1 MAENL
6 DGPLAAG
13 AADVREEFRSLIQAA
28 KAGSPEPLGQ
38 LLQTCR
44 NYLLLVATH
53 ELPPELRAK
62 GGASDLVQETFLI
75 AQKQFPRFDGCTE
88 GELLAWLKGILRN
101 TSAHFRR
108 GYQAAKRGGAGREV
122 AQGDEDGDLLGL
134 VPDDATPPSSRA
146 SRREMTE
153 ILKIA
158 IERID
163 DRDRNLLEWR
173 QKEELTFE
181 EIGRRLS
188 VSPVAARKAWFR
200 AIERLRQAMDD
211 LVPPSEDSIAGRH
224 ADPPLS

>member
-44 NYLLLVATH
+44 NYLLLVAAH

-88 GELLAWLKGILRN
+88 AR
-101 TSAHFRR
+101 T
-108 GYQAAKRGGAGREV
+108 
-122 AQGDEDGDLLGL
+122 LGL
-134 VPDDATPPSSRA
+134 VEGNSPQHLRAFSTGVSGGEAGRCQPGSRPGRRGRRSA
-146 SRREMTE
+146 RPRAGRCDSTQQQGFTSR
-153 ILKIA
+153 
-158 IERID
+158 D
-163 DRDRNLLEWR
+163 DRDLEAR
-173 QKEELTFE
+173 DPAN
-181 EIGRRLS
+181 RRS
-188 VSPVAARKAWFR
+188 RS
-200 AIERLRQAMDD
+200 
-211 LVPPSEDSIAGRH
+211 
-224 ADPPLS
+224 